1 MSAQGCT
8 LAAPVGMVFLAWASY
23 KLSRA
28 LCTSCQEIGDLDGI
42 SNGGR
47 GDDEKAVYYYYYYY
61 SVKPAFVAQSD
72 VRSWHI
78 PGCDANSRKQA
89 PLPLVLGGT
98 DYPKCLGGRE
108 HTTVQPQGAL
118 PAAQGSR

>member
-1 MSAQGCT
+1 MVFSVAAQRVG
-8 LAAPVGMVFLAWASY
+8 ASWRAQAPVGSWLLQRPTV
-23 KLSRA
+23 
-28 LCTSCQEIGDLDGI
+28 DGQ
-42 SNGGR
+42 R
-47 GDDEKAVYYYYYYY
+47 YYYYYY

-89 PLPLVLGGT
+89 PLPLVVGGT

>member
-1 MSAQGCT
+1 MDTAQAMTT
-8 LAAPVGMVFLAWASY
+8 LLHHTAFSSSY
-23 KLSRA
+23 
-28 LCTSCQEIGDLDGI
+28 
-42 SNGGR
+42 
-47 GDDEKAVYYYYYYY
+47 YYYYYYY

-89 PLPLVLGGT
+89 PLPLVVGGT

>member
-1 MSAQGCT
+1 MGRRRADLGQGPRGTDYPVCT
-8 LAAPVGMVFLAWASY
+8 AWSW
-23 KLSRA
+23 LRA
-28 LCTSCQEIGDLDGI
+28 VC
-42 SNGGR
+42 
-47 GDDEKAVYYYYYYY
+47 YYYY

-89 PLPLVLGGT
+89 PLPLVVGGT